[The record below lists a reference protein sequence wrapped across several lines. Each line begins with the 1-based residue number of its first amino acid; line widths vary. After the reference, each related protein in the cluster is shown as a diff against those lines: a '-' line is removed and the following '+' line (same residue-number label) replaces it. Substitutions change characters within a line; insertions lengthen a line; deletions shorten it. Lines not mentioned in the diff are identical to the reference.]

1 MISLPQKPK
10 IMDETENGAKFV
22 IEGLYPGYGITL
34 GNSLRRVLL
43 SSLEGA
49 AVTEV
54 RIKGVDHEFTT
65 IKGVLE
71 DGIILGLNL
80 KKMKFKLHG
89 DEPQKATL
97 KIKGEKDVTGNDF
110 EYPSQLELI
119 NKDVHIAT
127 LTDKNAEIELTLL
140 IEKGLGYEAIETR
153 KKEKLDI
160 GQIALDAI
168 FSPVTKVSL
177 KVENMRV
184 GDRTDFD
191 RLIIG
196 IETDGTINSEDA
208 LSQATQ
214 ILIDH
219 FSIVLTKEEPE
230 KKEVKKIVKKE
241 VKKAEKK
248 EVKTFEEIG
257 LSARTIKGLETASI
271 KSIAGLVKK
280 TEEDIKALD
289 GLGDKA
295 VKEIKK
301 SLKKQKLELKS

>member
-10 IMDETENGAKFV
+10 IIDKTDNSAKFI

-34 GNSLRRVLL
+34 GNALRRVLL

-65 IKGVLE
+65 VKGVLE
-71 DGIILGLNL
+71 DVIILGLNL

-97 KIKGEKDVTGNDF
+97 KVKGEKEVAGKDF
-110 EYPSQLELI
+110 EYPSQLELA

-127 LTDKNAEIELTLL
+127 LTDKKAELELEILV
-140 IEKGLGYEAIETR
+140 EKGLGYEAVETR
-153 KKEKLDI
+153 KKDKLEI

-168 FSPVTKVSL
+168 FSPITKVSFQ
-177 KVENMRV
+177 VENMRV

-191 RLIIG
+191 KLIIG
-196 IETDGTINSEDA
+196 VETDGTMDPEEA
-208 LSQATQ
+208 MLKATQ
-214 ILIDH
+214 TLIDH
-219 FSIVLTKEEPE
+219 FNVLLVKETVKEE
-230 KKEVKKIVKKE
+230 KKEVKKQ
-241 VKKAEKK
+241 
-248 EVKTFEEIG
+248 VKTFEEIG
-257 LSARTIKGLETASI
+257 LSARTINALEAGGI
-271 KSIAGLVKK
+271 KSVNGLVRK
-280 TEEDIKALD
+280 TEEDVKNLE

-295 VKEIKK
+295 VEEIKK
-301 SLKKQKLELKS
+301 ALKKQKLELKS